1 MKEELLSAGLT
12 EREAEA
18 YLELFN
24 FEETTA
30 TQLAKV
36 TKEHRTNIYDSL
48 NGLIKKGLIT
58 FTIKNNVKYYKV
70 TEPQNLL
77 EFIREKED
85 KIQKIIPELQ
95 KKLSLPKEKPLVEIY
110 EGKEGFKAILNKMI
124 REKKTIFGI
133 GASEEWEKRFPI
145 KLSQY
150 MKLREEN
157 KIQAKLLYVKGT
169 QTTNHK
175 LNEVRFLPTEFQQPS
190 TIAIFG
196 DYVAVFMWTEPLV
209 ATLTKSKELSK
220 SFEKYFEL
228 LWKVSKN

>member
-1 MKEELLSAGLT
+1 MKEELLEAGLT
-12 EREAEA
+12 EREAQA

-30 TQLAKV
+30 TELAKV

-48 NGLIKKGLIT
+48 NGLIKKGLIS

-77 EFIREKED
+77 DFLKEKED
-85 KIQKIIPELQ
+85 KIQRIIPELQ
-95 KKLSLPKEKPLVEIY
+95 KKLLIPKEKPSVEVY

-133 GASEEWEKRFPI
+133 GASEEWDKRFPI

-157 KIQAKLLYVKGT
+157 QIKAKLLYVKGT
-169 QTTNHK
+169 KPTTHR
-175 LNEVRFLPTEFQQPS
+175 LNEIKILPTEFQQPS

-228 LWKVSKN
+228 LWKIAEK